1 MGLGKRL
8 LLIWLSLLLCMGI
21 FGVSAIANDEVAAR
35 KFIQKSNSTI
45 SDILKSANEKAGST
59 VAEYNESTGVV
70 LFSNKAYN
78 KLSTK
83 KKEAF
88 MREALLGVKESGLGG
103 QVKTR
108 LYNFIADQDGTTAAA
123 IKFLKSDT
131 SADLVAAMSWLRP
144 FTGVIGT
151 FLGFLCLLI
160 FIMMSVSIV
169 IDMAFITLPAVTYGI
184 VSKKHRPFY
193 ISREAWGTV
202 RECESST
209 EYKSTASIYLK
220 RRVGSMLLVG
230 LCLLYLVSGQIYD
243 LFAWILDS
251 FGNVVYYM
259 FPN

>member
-1 MGLGKRL
+1 MRKCKKL
-8 LLIWLSLLLCMGI
+8 LLFWMPLLLCLSLINISVMA
-21 FGVSAIANDEVAAR
+21 SDEVAAR
-35 KFIQKSNSTI
+35 KFIQKNNSTI
-45 SDILKSANEKAGST
+45 SEILDSANKKVGST
-59 VAEYNESTGVV
+59 VAEYNESSGVV

-123 IKFLKSDT
+123 IKYLKSDT

-144 FTGVIGT
+144 FTGVIST
-151 FLGFLCLLI
+151 ILGVFCLVI
-160 FIMMSVSIV
+160 FVMMSVSIV
-169 IDMAFITLPAVTYGI
+169 IDMTFITLPAVTYGI
-184 VSKKHRPFY
+184 VSKDHRPFY

-202 RECESST
+202 RECENST

-220 RRVGSMLLVG
+220 RRVGSMILVG

-243 LFAWILDS
+243 LFAWLLDS
-251 FGNVVYYM
+251 FGNVLHYM